1 MTRPLLLTAALG
13 IVASIA
19 CFAIAFSLGGF
30 KMHDW
35 LIHLDD
41 GGYSGPRVF
50 GGGPTVTRNLT
61 WTGGDALT
69 LAAPADVVFTQGPDA
84 KVTVT
89 GPQGTADALELDDGR
104 LRLRHGVHHAG
115 RLQITVT
122 APGVHEFTVAG
133 SGDMRLEG
141 LDQDSVA
148 IKIFGSGDIT
158 AKGKARDLEVNI
170 AGSGDAALGD
180 LAVDNADVHIAGS
193 GDATVA
199 PRERADTKIAGSGD
213 VTLVTEPHSL
223 DTNVMGSGHVVHRA
237 QAAPAAPAAPSAPA
251 APPPPAAPAAE
262 KI

>member
-1 MTRPLLLTAALG
+1 MFLNDRMIEIKSQFGSRKHNSHAPHPVNMERHKRIRGVLGQDFELEVRRFHVAPGIEGNLVHYPRWAAY
-13 IVASIA
+13 
-19 CFAIAFSLGGF
+19 
-30 KMHDW
+30 D
-35 LIHLDD
+35 
-41 GGYSGPRVF
+41 PRF
-50 GGGPTVTRNLT
+50 
-61 WTGGDALT
+61 
-69 LAAPADVVFTQGPDA
+69 F
-84 KVTVT
+84 TVT